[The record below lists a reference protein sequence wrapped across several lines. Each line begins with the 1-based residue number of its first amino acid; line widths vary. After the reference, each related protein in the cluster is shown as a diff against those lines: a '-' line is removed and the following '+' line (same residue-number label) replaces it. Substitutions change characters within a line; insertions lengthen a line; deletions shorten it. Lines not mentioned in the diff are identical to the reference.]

1 MSKKVKCTLT
11 SVPGHSAGACT
22 MSGSMVAFFRSPAE
36 KVCTAQGQVTNR
48 WDALPA
54 STGMEGHLF
63 WILQA
68 GLGSRETEPT
78 HPPSL
83 PTRRAGDLDVVK
95 VEVPGECSL
104 QPRCLSP
111 CLPSGFRSPAM
122 LYLSRPRTLSRPPLV
137 QYTLWFGRAGIFP
150 AKTTSAYWLEER
162 SKTVTAFENRV
173 LLSLKGSTEQQRWK
187 KVRKKNTRERQ
198 THLP

>member
-22 MSGSMVAFFRSPAE
+22 MSGSMVAFFSSPAE

-68 GLGSRETEPT
+68 GLGSRDRT
-78 HPPSL
+78 HSSAQPAHTQSWGPWRGEGRGAWRVFPAATAPLPL
-83 PTRRAGDLDVVK
+83 PTIGIPFTRDAVLVSAADA
-95 VEVPGECSL
+95 E
-104 QPRCLSP
+104 SP
-111 CLPSGFRSPAM
+111 TSGTVHSMIRESR
-122 LYLSRPRTLSRPPLV
+122 YLSCQDHLSILIRGKIKNGHG
-137 QYTLWFGRAGIFP
+137 F
-150 AKTTSAYWLEER
+150 
-162 SKTVTAFENRV
+162 
-173 LLSLKGSTEQQRWK
+173 WK
-187 KVRKKNTRERQ
+187 
-198 THLP
+198 